1 MDVCPEEFIPEI
13 ICGSGNVPVP
23 FPVEPE
29 LDVPEV
35 EPAPESEPESDWSLF
50 DG

>member
-13 ICGSGNVPVP
+13 ICGSGKFP
-23 FPVEPE
+23 FPLPVDPE

-35 EPAPESEPESDWSLF
+35 DPAPESDPESDWSLF
-50 DG
+50 EG